1 MKSIVVMMGALAGA
15 LAASQ
20 AVAEQAPGLY
30 VGGGIGYNWKSDQEV
45 KSDATI
51 GSTGQKY
58 VYDLSTKDALAGF
71 ARLGWR
77 YNDHFRVE
85 LEGAYRPGDV
95 NAAHGP
101 EKRNYGNGL
110 KDDAICGSVSATVCT
125 GPNGKID
132 QTTLFVNAIY
142 DFYPEYSLHP
152 YIGAGIGLDY
162 VNGKVDGRLAQV
174 SESISLK
181 GSKVVP
187 AAQFLIGVSAALS
200 DRLSLDLGYQLTYVG
215 KVKYNSSVAALSG
228 ANGADYIPGAF
239 EGDFNDQ
246 VLLVGLRYAL
256 GAKPAPAP
264 APYTPPPAPA
274 PQPAPPPP
282 APVETQPAPAPAP
295 APAAE
300 ARQFTVYFRF
310 DRYALTPEAKA
321 VVKSAAD
328 YAVTNNSHKVTVVGY
343 TDTSGSA
350 AYNIKLSQR
359 RASATA
365 KALVADGVANA
376 DISVSWKGETD
387 LAVPT
392 ADGVREPRNR
402 RATIDIQF

>member
-1 MKSIVVMMGALAGA
+1 MKSIVVMVGALAGA

-30 VGGGIGYNWKSDQEV
+30 VAGGVGYNWKSDQEV

-85 LEGAYRPGDV
+85 LEGAYRPGDI

-110 KDDAICGSVSATVCT
+110 KDDAICGTVSSTVCSS
-125 GPNGKID
+125 PSGKID

-162 VNGKVDGRLAQV
+162 VNGKVDGRMAQV
-174 SESISLK
+174 SQSISLK

-187 AAQFLIGVSAALS
+187 AAQFLLGVSAALS
-200 DRLSLDLGYQLTYVG
+200 ERLSLDLGYQLTYVG
-215 KVKYNSSVAALSG
+215 KVKYNSTVAALSG
-228 ANGADYIPGAF
+228 ANGADFKPGAF

-256 GAKPAPAP
+256 GAKAAPAPAP
-264 APYTPPPAPA
+264 APYTPPPAP
-274 PQPAPPPP
+274 QPP
-282 APVETQPAPAPAP
+282 APTPAPEPQPVAPA
-295 APAAE
+295 APTAE
-300 ARQFTVYFRF
+300 ARQFTVYFQF
-310 DRYALTPEAKA
+310 DRYALTQEAKA

-328 YAVTNNSHKVTVVGY
+328 YAVSNNSHKVTVVGY

-359 RASATA
+359 RAGSTA
-365 KALVADGVANA
+365 KALVANGVADA

>member
-1 MKSIVVMMGALAGA
+1 MKSIVMMGALAGA

-30 VGGGIGYNWKSDQEV
+30 IGGGIGYNWKSDQEV

-58 VYDLSTKDALAGF
+58 VYDLSTKDSLAGF

-85 LEGAYRPGDV
+85 LEGAYRPGDI

-110 KDDAICGSVSATVCT
+110 KDDAICGTVTSTVCSA
-125 GPNGKID
+125 PNGKID

-174 SESISLK
+174 SQSISLK

-187 AAQFLIGVSAALS
+187 AAQFLLGVSAALS
-200 DRLSLDLGYQLTYVG
+200 DRLSLDLGYQLTYAG
-215 KVKYNSSVAALSG
+215 KVKYTSTVAPLSG
-228 ANGADYIPGAF
+228 SANAAFVPGAF

-246 VLLVGLRYAL
+246 VLLVGLRYSL
-256 GAKPAPAP
+256 GAKAA
-264 APYTPPPAPA
+264 PAPA
-274 PQPAPPPP
+274 PQPYAPPP
-282 APVETQPAPAPAP
+282 APQPQPPAPTPAPEPQPVAPA
-295 APAAE
+295 APVAE
-300 ARQFTVYFRF
+300 ARQFTVYFNF

-328 YAVTNNSHKVTVVGY
+328 YAVSNSSHKVKVVGY

-359 RASATA
+359 RAGATA
-365 KALVADGVANA
+365 KALVANGVADA

>member
-1 MKSIVVMMGALAGA
+1 MKSIVVMVGALAGA

-30 VGGGIGYNWKSDQEV
+30 IGGGVGYNWKSDQEV
-45 KSDATI
+45 KSEATI

-58 VYDLSTKDALAGF
+58 EYGLSTKDSVAGF

-85 LEGAYRPGDV
+85 LEGAYRPGDI

-110 KDDAICGSVSATVCT
+110 KDDAICGTVTSTVC
-125 GPNGKID
+125 GAPNGKID
-132 QTTLFVNAIY
+132 QTTLFINAIY

-187 AAQFLIGVSAALS
+187 AAQFLLGVSAALS
-200 DRLSLDLGYQLTYVG
+200 DRLSLDLGYQLTYAG
-215 KVKYNSSVAALSG
+215 KVKYTSTVAPLAGS
-228 ANGADYIPGAF
+228 ANAAFVPGAF

-246 VLLVGLRYAL
+246 VLLIGLRYSL

-274 PQPAPPPP
+274 PQPTPP
-282 APVETQPAPAPAP
+282 APVEAQPAPQPAAPT
-295 APAAE
+295 AE
-300 ARQFTVYFRF
+300 ARQFTVYFQF
-310 DRYALTPEAKA
+310 DRYALTQEAKA

-359 RASATA
+359 RAGATA
-365 KALVADGVANA
+365 KALVANGVADA
-376 DISVSWKGETD
+376 DVSVSWKGETD

-392 ADGVREPRNR
+392 GDGVREPRNR

>member
-30 VGGGIGYNWKSDQEV
+30 VGGGIGYNWKSDQKV
-45 KSDATI
+45 KSDTSI
-51 GSTGQKY
+51 GASDQKY

-77 YNDHFRVE
+77 YSDHFRVE

-95 NAAHGP
+95 NAAYGP
-101 EKRNYGNGL
+101 DKRNYGHGL
-110 KDDAICGSVSATVCT
+110 KDDAICGTVSATVCSA
-125 GPNGKID
+125 PSGKID

-174 SESISLK
+174 SQSISLK

-187 AAQFLIGVSAALS
+187 AAQFLLGVSAALS
-200 DRLSLDLGYQLTYVG
+200 ERLSLDLGYQLTYTG
-215 KVKYNSSVAALSG
+215 KVKYSSNVAAL
-228 ANGADYIPGAF
+228 PGASAATFVPGDF

-246 VLLVGLRYAL
+246 VLLIGVRYAL
-256 GAKPAPAP
+256 GAKSSPAPAP
-264 APYTPPPAPA
+264 QPYTPPPAPA
-274 PQPAPPPP
+274 PQPAPLPVDTTP
-282 APVETQPAPAPAP
+282 AQPAAPMAQ
-295 APAAE
+295 
-300 ARQFTVYFRF
+300 ARQFSVFFRF

-328 YAVTNNSHKVTVVGY
+328 YALSNNSHKVKVVGY

-359 RASATA
+359 RAGSTA
-365 KALVADGVANA
+365 KALVASGVADA

-387 LAVPT
+387 QAVPT
-392 ADGVREPRNR
+392 GDGVREPRNR